1 MIIFISDFDL
11 RGSGYMNIATTVG
24 EDLSRRGFDLKAFG
38 FGYTGVEH
46 PYNFSIIP
54 VPHRGAVTYAST
66 ALQNLYKM
74 GVDIEAVIV
83 ALDIP
88 MQINFAKLEGR
99 LNTPYIGIFP
109 IESGP
114 LTPSWAAQLM
124 LIDRQFIIS
133 KFGAAL
139 AKDQGMNAEY
149 IEIGIDV
156 ETWRPPTAEERTKIR
171 DAMGFNDDDFF
182 ILTIADNHERKNLS
196 AAVQALAKARKDVN
210 LFWGLVSRIQFRA
223 GWNLHDLTADYGIS
237 DIFMPFERGLE
248 FKRLWSL
255 YAAADA
261 FLLTSKAEGLCM
273 PILEA
278 MAVGVPVV
286 ATDCTA
292 ITEHLV
298 DGRGFLV
305 PGEYLHQDVWG
316 NSWRTF
322 IDADLA
328 AEAIVKAVQM
338 SDSEREEMVGKA
350 LQYVQARTP
359 GKTGDVLEAALKE
372 EISKHGKQTE
382 EAGKE
387 AAAAAY
393 L

>member
-11 RGSGYMNIATTVG
+11 RGSGYMNIATTVC
-24 EDLSRRGFDLKAFG
+24 EDLSQRGFDLKALG

-46 PYNFSIIP
+46 PYNFSVIP

-99 LNTPYIGIFP
+99 VNTPYIGIFP

-114 LTPSWAAQLM
+114 LTKSWAAQLM
-124 LIDRQFIIS
+124 LMERQFVIS

-139 AKDQGMNAEY
+139 AKEQGVQAEY
-149 IEIGIDV
+149 IEIGIDT
-156 ETWRPPTAEERTKIR
+156 EIWRVPTPEERTKIR
-171 DAMGFNDDDFF
+171 KAMGFSDDDFF
-182 ILTIADNHERKNLS
+182 VLTIADNHERKNLS
-196 AAVQALAKARKDVN
+196 ATVQSLSKARKDVD
-210 LFWGLVSRIQFRA
+210 LFWGVVSRIHFKA
-223 GWNLHDLTADYGIS
+223 GWNLSDLTSEYGLADV
-237 DIFMPFERGLE
+237 FMPFERGLE

-278 MAVGVPVV
+278 MAVGVPVI

-292 ITEHLV
+292 IREHLV

-305 PGEYLHQDVWG
+305 PGEYQHQDVWG
-316 NSWRTF
+316 NSWRTYV
-322 IDADLA
+322 DTDLA
-328 AEAIVKAVQM
+328 AEAIIKAAQM
-338 SDSEREEMVGKA
+338 NGSEREEMVSKA

-359 GKTGDVLEAALKE
+359 AKAGDVLEAALKE
-372 EISKHGKQTE
+372 EISKHGEQAKETI
-382 EAGKE
+382 KE
-387 AAAAAY
+387 ATAAAY